1 MLAVINVLLLP
12 VTTALA
18 EDGLYLGCGVNGIEN
33 KFGEIIDVATVVQI
47 VATTFVPGL
56 YETRCGMCF
65 RTL

>member
-33 KFGEIIDVATVVQI
+33 KFGAIIDVATVVQI

-56 YETRCGMCF
+56 YETMCGMCF
-65 RTL
+65 PTL